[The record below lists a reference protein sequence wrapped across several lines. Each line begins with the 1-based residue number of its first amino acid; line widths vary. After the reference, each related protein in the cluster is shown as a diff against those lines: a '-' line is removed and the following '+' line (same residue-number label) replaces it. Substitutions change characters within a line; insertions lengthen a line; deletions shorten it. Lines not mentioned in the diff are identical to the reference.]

1 MFHVEQ
7 RGGGWAPRAQETSK
21 SRLDNRMEQRYDVI
35 VVGGG
40 HAGVEAAG
48 AAARVGARTLL
59 VTPNLEGIGQMSCN
73 PAIGGVAKGTVVREV
88 DALGG
93 VMALATD
100 RSRIQFRM
108 LNRSKGPA
116 VWAPRA
122 QCDRGLYPR
131 AARALLERHPGLHFF
146 QGMVGSLILEGS
158 RVAGVG
164 TESGIEFRARSVV
177 LTAGT
182 FLRGR
187 IHVGRAEGVPAGRAG
202 DPPSVRLAEQM
213 EALGLEVA
221 RFKTGTPPRID
232 GRSVDLGRL
241 EVQPGESPDYRLSA
255 WERAPLL
262 PQLPCWITWTGEAT
276 AALIRGH
283 LGESALYGGEISGRG
298 PRYCPSIEDK
308 IVKFPDAPRHQIFL
322 EPEGLDT
329 SEIYVNGL
337 STSLPADVQLAMLR
351 SIPGLEEVRMTKV
364 GYAIEYDYYPPHQL
378 RPTLESKAMEGL
390 YLAGQVNGTTGYEE
404 AAGQGILAGAN
415 AAFAALGRDPLV
427 LERDQAFIGVLV
439 DDLVTRGTD
448 EPYRLFTSRA
458 EFRLVLRQDNALQ
471 RLSPLAASRGLLTE
485 AQRRAVDERL
495 ALQERM
501 DEWLRGTNA
510 TPAQANPVL
519 ADAGSSPIA
528 EPTRLSVLVKRPNVP
543 AGALMAAVGGAPEGD
558 ADAVRDALAS
568 AEMELRYEGYLQRER
583 ERAETMRRQ
592 AEFPLPDD
600 LAYAGLLSLSFEAR
614 QKLER
619 VRPSTLAQAGRIP
632 GVSPSD
638 LQNLVMEVRKR
649 RNAAAIP
656 S

>member
-1 MFHVEQ
+1 MF
-7 RGGGWAPRAQETSK
+7 
-21 SRLDNRMEQRYDVI
+21 DVI

-40 HAGVEAAG
+40 HAGVEAAS
-48 AAARVGARTLL
+48 AAARAGARTLM
-59 VTPNLEGIGQMSCN
+59 VTANLEAIGQMSCN

-93 VMALATD
+93 VMGMATD

-131 AARALLERHPGLHFF
+131 AARSLLERHQRLEFF
-146 QGMVGSLILEGS
+146 QGMVGSLIVEGE
-158 RVAGVG
+158 RVAGVK
-164 TESGIEFRARSVV
+164 TENGFEFRARCVV
-177 LTAGT
+177 VTTGT

-202 DPPSVRLAEQM
+202 DPPSVRLAEQL

-232 GRSVDLGRL
+232 GRSIDYARVEL
-241 EVQPGESPDYRLSA
+241 QPGENPDYRFSV

-262 PQLPCWITWTGEAT
+262 PQLPCWITWTGAELAE
-276 AALIRGH
+276 LVHEH

-322 EPEGLDT
+322 EPEGLNT
-329 SEIYVNGL
+329 KEVYVNGL
-337 STSLPADVQLAMLR
+337 STSLPADVQERMLR
-351 SIPGLEEVRMTKV
+351 SIPGLEQVRMTKV

-378 RPTLESKAMEGL
+378 HPTLECKALAGL
-390 YLAGQVNGTTGYEE
+390 FFAGQVNGTTGYEE
-404 AAGQGILAGAN
+404 AAGQGVVAGAN
-415 AAFAALGRDPLV
+415 AAFAALGGEPLI

-439 DDLVTRGTD
+439 DDLVTKGTD

-458 EFRLVLRQDNALQ
+458 EFRLTLRQDNALQ
-471 RLSPLAASRGLLTE
+471 RLSPIAAARGMLSDEQLRTLA
-485 AQRRAVDERL
+485 ERQEL
-495 ALQERM
+495 AERVGA
-501 DEWLRGTNA
+501 WLRDTNA
-510 TPAQANPVL
+510 TPAAVNPLLESV
-519 ADAGSSPIA
+519 GSSPLR
-528 EPTRLSVLVKRPNVP
+528 EPTRLAVLIRRPNVS
-543 AGALMAAVGGAPEGD
+543 GEALLDAVGGAPQVERPLL
-558 ADAVRDALAS
+558 VEALAG
-568 AEMELRYEGYLQRER
+568 AEMEMKYDGYLVKER
-583 ERAETMRRQ
+583 DRAAALRRH
-592 AEFPLPDD
+592 ADFALPAD
-600 LAYAGLLSLSFEAR
+600 LPWVELHSLSFEAR
-614 QKLER
+614 QKLAR
-619 VRPSTLAQAGRIP
+619 IRPATLAQASRVP

-649 RNAAAIP
+649 PGNRD
-656 S
+656 

>member
-7 RGGGWAPRAQETSK
+7 GSFAAVPESHPKPQRKRQ
-21 SRLDNRMEQRYDVI
+21 MEHRYDVI

-40 HAGVEAAG
+40 HAGVEASA
-48 AAARVGARTLL
+48 AAARAGARTLM

-93 VMALATD
+93 IMGMATD

-131 AARALLERHPGLHFF
+131 AARALLERLAGLDLF
-146 QGMVGSLILEGS
+146 QGMVGSLLLDGD
-158 RVAGVG
+158 RVTGVRC
-164 TESGIEFRARSVV
+164 ESGLEFHARAVV

-187 IHVGRAEGVPAGRAG
+187 IHVGRAEGIPAGRAG
-202 DPPSVRLAEQM
+202 DAPSVRLAEQM

-221 RFKTGTPPRID
+221 RFKTGTPPRVD
-232 GRSVDLGRL
+232 GRTVDLARL
-241 EVQPGESPDYRLSA
+241 EEQPGESPEYRLSL

-262 PQLPCWITWTGEAT
+262 PQRPCWITWTGEP
-276 AALIRGH
+276 LKDVVRSH
-283 LGESALYGGEISGRG
+283 LGDSALYGGEISGRG

-308 IVKFPDAPRHQIFL
+308 IVKFPEAVRHQVFL
-322 EPEGLDT
+322 EPEGLET
-329 SEIYVNGL
+329 HELYVNGV
-337 STSLPADVQLAMLR
+337 STSLPAEVQLRMLR
-351 SIPGLEEVRMTKV
+351 AIPGMERVRMTKV

-378 RPTLESKAMEGL
+378 LPTLESKALAGL
-390 YLAGQVNGTTGYEE
+390 FLAGQVNGTTGYEE
-404 AAGQGILAGAN
+404 AAGQGVLAGAN
-415 AAFAALGRDPLV
+415 AAFAALDREPLR

-458 EFRLVLRQDNALQ
+458 EFRLTLRQDNVLQ
-471 RLSPLAASRGLLTE
+471 RLGPIAAERGLLSDD
-485 AQRRAVDERL
+485 QRRALDARLVLVDRVDAWL
-495 ALQERM
+495 A
-501 DEWLRGTNA
+501 GTNA
-510 TPAQANPVL
+510 APERVNPVL
-519 ADAGSSPIA
+519 AAAGSAPLTQPVRIA
-528 EPTRLSVLVKRPNVP
+528 QLLRRPNVSID
-543 AGALMAAVGGAPEGD
+543 ALLASVDGAPE
-558 ADAVRDALAS
+558 AEPQILREVLAG
-568 AEMELRYEGYLQRER
+568 AEMELRYEGYMGRERTRAEALQR
-583 ERAETMRRQ
+583 Q
-592 AEFPLPDD
+592 SDFPIPAGLP
-600 LAYAGLLSLSFEAR
+600 YADLLSLSFEAR
-614 QKLER
+614 QKLDR
-619 VRPSTLAQAGRIP
+619 IRPATLAQASRIP

-649 RNAAAIP
+649 RAAA
-656 S
+656 SLV

>member
-1 MFHVEQ
+1 
-7 RGGGWAPRAQETSK
+7 
-21 SRLDNRMEQRYDVI
+21 MEQRYEVI

-40 HAGVEAAG
+40 HAGVEAAA

-93 VMALATD
+93 VMAAATD

-131 AARALLERHPGLHFF
+131 AARALLERHESLHFF
-146 QGMVGSLILEGS
+146 QGMVGSLLLDGS
-158 RVAGVG
+158 HVAGVR
-164 TESGIEFRARSVV
+164 TESGIDFHARAVV

-187 IHVGRAEGVPAGRAG
+187 IHVGRAAGVPAGRAG
-202 DPPSVRLAEQM
+202 DAPSVRLAEQM

-232 GRSVDLGRL
+232 GRSVDLTRL
-241 EVQPGESPDYRLSA
+241 EVQPGESPEYRLSA

-262 PQLPCWITWTGEAT
+262 PQLPCWITWTGEET
-276 AALIRGH
+276 ADLIRRH
-283 LGESALYGGEISGRG
+283 LADSALYGGEIAGRG

-308 IVKFPDAPRHQIFL
+308 IVKFPDAPRHQLFL
-322 EPEGLDT
+322 EPEGLET
-329 SEIYVNGL
+329 TEMYVNGL

-351 SIPGLEEVRMTKV
+351 SVPGMENVRMTKV

-378 RPTLESKAMEGL
+378 RPTLESKALDGL
-390 YLAGQVNGTTGYEE
+390 FLAGQVNGTTGYEE
-404 AAGQGILAGAN
+404 AAGQGLVAGAN
-415 AAFAALGRDPLV
+415 AAFAARGAEPLV

-471 RLSPLAASRGLLTE
+471 RLSPLAAARGLLTE
-485 AQRRAVDERL
+485 AQRRTMEERL
-495 ALQERM
+495 ALQERV
-501 DEWLRGTNA
+501 EGWLRSTNA
-510 TPAQANPVL
+510 APAQANPVL
-519 ADAGSSPIA
+519 AEAGSSPIT
-528 EPTRLSVLVKRPNVP
+528 EPTRLAMLLKRPNVEVE
-543 AGALMAAVGGAPEGD
+543 ALVEAVGGAPDGE
-558 ADAVRDALAS
+558 ADALRDALAH

-583 ERAETMRRQ
+583 ERAETLRRQ
-592 AEFPLPDD
+592 AEFPLPAD
-600 LAYAGLLSLSFEAR
+600 LAYADLQSLSFEAR
-614 QKLER
+614 QKLAR
-619 VRPSTLAQAGRIP
+619 IRPATLAQAGRVP

-649 RNAAAIP
+649 RNAAALAG
-656 S
+656 SDAAAG

>member
-1 MFHVEQ
+1 MF
-7 RGGGWAPRAQETSK
+7 
-21 SRLDNRMEQRYDVI
+21 DVI

-40 HAGVEAAG
+40 HAGVEAAS
-48 AAARVGARTLL
+48 AAARAGARTLM
-59 VTPNLEGIGQMSCN
+59 VTANLEAIGQMSCN

-93 VMALATD
+93 VMGMATD

-131 AARALLERHPGLHFF
+131 AARALLERHEKLEFF
-146 QGMVGSLILEGS
+146 QGMVGSLLIEGG
-158 RVAGVG
+158 RVAGVK
-164 TESGIEFRARSVV
+164 TENGFEFRARSVV

-202 DPPSVRLAEQM
+202 DPPSVPLAEQM

-232 GRSVDLGRL
+232 GRSVDYSRV
-241 EVQPGESPDYRLSA
+241 EEQPGESLDYRLSV

-262 PQLPCWITWTGEAT
+262 PQLPCWITWTGSELAE
-276 AALIRGH
+276 LVHGH
-283 LGESALYGGEISGRG
+283 LGESALYGGEISARG

-322 EPEGLDT
+322 EPEGLET
-329 SEIYVNGL
+329 CEMYVNGL
-337 STSLPADVQLAMLR
+337 STSLPADVQERMLR
-351 SIPGLEEVRMTKV
+351 SIPGMERVRMTKV

-378 RPTLESKAMEGL
+378 LPTLESKALAGL
-390 YLAGQVNGTTGYEE
+390 FLAGQVNGTTGYEE
-404 AAGQGILAGAN
+404 AAGQGVVAGAN
-415 AAFAALGRDPLV
+415 AAFAALEQELLI

-439 DDLVTRGTD
+439 DDLVTKGTD

-458 EFRLVLRQDNALQ
+458 EFRLTLRQDNALQ
-471 RLSPLAASRGLLTE
+471 RLGPIAAARGMLSD
-485 AQRRAVDERL
+485 AQRRAMEERAEL
-495 ALQERM
+495 ADRVGA
-501 DEWLRGTNA
+501 WLRDTNA
-510 TPAQANPVL
+510 APAAVNPAL
-519 ADAGSSPIA
+519 EKAGSPAIH
-528 EPTRLSVLVKRPNVP
+528 EPTRLALLIRRPNVS
-543 AGALMAAVGGAPEGD
+543 GEALLDAVGGAPEVER
-558 ADAVRDALAS
+558 ALLLEALAGT
-568 AEMELRYEGYLQRER
+568 EMELKYGGYIEKERARAAALQRH
-583 ERAETMRRQ
+583 ADF
-592 AEFPLPDD
+592 ALPAD
-600 LAYAGLLSLSFEAR
+600 LPWVELLSLSFEAR
-614 QKLER
+614 QKLDR
-619 VRPSTLAQAGRIP
+619 IRPVTLAQASRIP

-649 RNAAAIP
+649 GELQATGDRG
-656 S
+656 